1 MRPIYKK
8 VLVTVAAILGVL
20 ILVASFSYCRFGK
33 DPRLAYGILENCEA
47 ALLKLVKSPEDMRL
61 LRVLIFPDGLETLPI
76 ADTKLLEAGTRY
88 KTLVERE
95 HGKFI

>member
-33 DPRLAYGILENCEA
+33 DPRLAYGILENCEKA
-47 ALLKLVKSPEDMRL
+47 VLKLVKSAADMRL
-61 LRVLIFPDGLETLPI
+61 LRVLIFPGGLET
-76 ADTKLLEAGTRY
+76 
-88 KTLVERE
+88 
-95 HGKFI
+95 